1 MSFQGMIRTGD
12 MRNAKAEEYTDAN
25 DAARHI
31 QVSESAGGFTGPS
44 EAHVDLR
51 RSRGQVHMRY
61 KSHRSRSV
69 FKSNDG
75 TINTPALRAVTPP
88 LRYTP

>member
-31 QVSESAGGFTGPS
+31 QVSESGGGFTGPS
-44 EAHVDLR
+44 EAHMDLR
-51 RSRGQVHMRY
+51 RSRGAGAHALQVA
-61 KSHRSRSV
+61 
-69 FKSNDG
+69 
-75 TINTPALRAVTPP
+75 PLALCV
-88 LRYTP
+88 